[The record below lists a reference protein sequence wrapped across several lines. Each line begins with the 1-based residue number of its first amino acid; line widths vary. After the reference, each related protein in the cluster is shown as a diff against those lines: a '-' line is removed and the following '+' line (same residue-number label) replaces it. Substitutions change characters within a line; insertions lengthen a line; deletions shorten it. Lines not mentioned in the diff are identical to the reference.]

1 MLIKV
6 IGKLYDWPKISR
18 RYGIVKQLL
27 SKSDT
32 ARKGLRQFI
41 FLAKT

>member
-1 MLIKV
+1 MLINV
-6 IGKLYDWPKISR
+6 VGNLYDWPKINR
-18 RYGIVKQLL
+18 LYGIVKQLL

-32 ARKGLRQFI
+32 ARKGLRQFR